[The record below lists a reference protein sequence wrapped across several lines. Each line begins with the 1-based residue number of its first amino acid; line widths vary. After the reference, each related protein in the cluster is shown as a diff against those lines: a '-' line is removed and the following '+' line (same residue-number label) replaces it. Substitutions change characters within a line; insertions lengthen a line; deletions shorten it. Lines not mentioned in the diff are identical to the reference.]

1 MARVL
6 NPLDYVSGARTII
19 DFAHHELHDG
29 SSFVTALTGTAKNDG
44 TVINI
49 YLKTPG
55 TAVSEK
61 RVHLLARASAS
72 GAAWFRIKEG
82 IAPTGTTAQAIYNRA
97 RESSTTSVVYD
108 NAGTPVQGRA
118 TGNIT
123 HTGGTEIYTS
133 LIPGAGKSAGG
144 ESRAEAEFILAPNTG
159 YVFEV
164 ESDASGLTLGLEL
177 DWYEHA
183 TSFVL

>member
-6 NPLDYVSGARTII
+6 NPLDYISWARTTI

-29 SSFVTALTGTAKNDG
+29 TSFVTALTGTAKNDG
-44 TVINI
+44 QVINI

-55 TAVSEK
+55 TAVDQK
-61 RVHLLARASAS
+61 RVHMTARAAAG

-97 RESSTTSVVYD
+97 RESSTTSVVFD

-123 HTGGTEIYTS
+123 HTGGTEIYLS
-133 LIPGAGKSAGG
+133 LIPGAGKSSGG
-144 ESRAEAEFILAPNTG
+144 ESRAEAEFILKPDTG

-183 TSFVL
+183 MSFVL